1 MNGDN
6 MCISETEN
14 KILNASIVLFSQK
27 GFSDVTTKE
36 IAKEAG
42 VCEMTLFRHFESKQ
56 KLFEKTL
63 ENFLYSPKLN
73 TLFESLEWD
82 LENDLIKISSFY
94 QETLAKN
101 QKIILMNIKNE
112 ELYAQNNASLYKLP
126 HELKKLLCSYFEE
139 MRLRVVVHEDP
150 EILALSFLATNFGL
164 FMTSL
169 VMKKL
174 MFETDIQVCI
184 SNYVKIFARGIT

>member
-1 MNGDN
+1 M
-6 MCISETEN
+6 
-14 KILNASIVLFSQK
+14 
-27 GFSDVTTKE
+27 TTKE

-112 ELYAQNNASLYKLP
+112 ELYAQNNPSLYKLP
-126 HELKKLLCSYFEE
+126 HELKKLLCGYFEE